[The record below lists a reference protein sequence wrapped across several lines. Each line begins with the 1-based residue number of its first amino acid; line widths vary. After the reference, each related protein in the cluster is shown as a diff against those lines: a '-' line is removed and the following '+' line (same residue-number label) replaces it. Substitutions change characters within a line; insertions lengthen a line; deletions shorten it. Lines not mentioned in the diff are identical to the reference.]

1 MAKKRKY
8 QSELLGAIYE
18 EALADFGIGIISE
31 ERLRYYERECLVP
44 EVPHVSLS
52 ARDAGN
58 RHSGRGVVPVLISLL
73 M

>member
-18 EALADFGIGIISE
+18 EALAIFEVGAISE
-31 ERLRYYERECLVP
+31 ERLKHYERECLVP

-52 ARDAGN
+52 ACDAGT
-58 RHSGRGVVPVLISLL
+58 RRPALAAASTRR
-73 M
+73 

>member
-52 ARDAGN
+52 AHDAVN
-58 RHSGRGVVPVLISLL
+58 RPPAPLPRAVNKTAKL
-73 M
+73 